1 MRARTLRAGWSEF
14 MARIGVQ
21 WNLLSAARIPRGI
34 RVSLEARMAS
44 LRRSVRPG
52 DPLRVALFAYRDV
65 QALDLSGPL
74 EMFARA
80 TRLLRDEGRTHP
92 GYSLAVI
99 GTRAGP
105 ITASS
110 GFRFLPDTT
119 FGALRGSIDTLLV
132 LGGRGVEALLDDQ
145 AVLGWLRRSAGRV
158 RRLGSVCTGTFLLA
172 EAGLLD
178 GPAVPTHW

>member
-1 MRARTLRAGWSEF
+1 MK
-14 MARIGVQ
+14 
-21 WNLLSAARIPRGI
+21 
-34 RVSLEARMAS
+34 
-44 LRRSVRPG
+44 RSKRPG
-52 DPLRVALFAYRDV
+52 EALRVALFAYPEV

-92 GYSLAVI
+92 GYSLAVV

-105 ITASS
+105 IRSSS

-119 FGALRGSIDTLLV
+119 FGALRGRIDTLLV
-132 LGGRGVEALLDDQ
+132 LGGLGVNALLDDQ
-145 AVLGWLRRSAGRV
+145 AVLGWLRRMAGRV

-172 EAGLLD
+172 EAGLLAR
-178 GPAVPTHW
+178 PALTTHRARATALSPRYPPAPAPPGRIRGR

>member
-1 MRARTLRAGWSEF
+1 M
-14 MARIGVQ
+14 
-21 WNLLSAARIPRGI
+21 
-34 RVSLEARMAS
+34 
-44 LRRSVRPG
+44 RRSERPG
-52 DPLRVALFAYRDV
+52 EPLRVALFAYPDV

-80 TRLLRDEGRTHP
+80 TRLLRDEGRTHR

-119 FGALRGSIDTLLV
+119 FGALRGSIDTQHV
-132 LGGRGVEALLDDQ
+132 LAGRAVESMLDDQ
-145 AVLGWLRRSAGRV
+145 AALGWLRRTPA
-158 RRLGSVCTGTFLLA
+158 RRRSHGTVCHGA
-172 EAGLLD
+172 
-178 GPAVPTHW
+178 

>member
-1 MRARTLRAGWSEF
+1 M
-14 MARIGVQ
+14 
-21 WNLLSAARIPRGI
+21 
-34 RVSLEARMAS
+34 
-44 LRRSVRPG
+44 RRSERPG
-52 DPLRVALFAYRDV
+52 EPLRVALFAYPDV

-119 FGALRGSIDTLLV
+119 FGALRGSNRHPARPRWSR
-132 LGGRGVEALLDDQ
+132 GRGA
-145 AVLGWLRRSAGRV
+145 ARRSGRAGMAPAQRGPRATPGV
-158 RRLGSVCTGTFLLA
+158 GLHRRIPPGRG
-172 EAGLLD
+172 
-178 GPAVPTHW
+178 